1 MYPAK
6 PGFIIGFHGC
16 DLKVRD
22 KLVTGKTTLR
32 SSNNSYDWLG
42 NGIYFW
48 ENNQER
54 ALDFAGE
61 LKGKSA
67 SKSGIKIPAVV
78 GAILDIGFC
87 LDLLDAEYIA
97 LVKESHKTL
106 EESCKKLGLPMPVNN
121 NVGSSTDL
129 LLRNLD
135 CAVIQNLHLER
146 ERNDMRPFDSVRGA
160 FIEGSPLYTN
170 AGFHEKNH
178 IQICVRNPN
187 CIKGY
192 FIPRPAVNGWQ
203 VP

>member
-22 KLVTGKTTLR
+22 KLVTGRTTLR

-61 LKGKSA
+61 LKGKPS
-67 SKSGIKIPAVV
+67 SKSGIKVPAVV

-106 EESCKKLGLPMPVNN
+106 EVSCKKLGLPMPANN
-121 NVGSSTDL
+121 NVGSSTEL
-129 LLRNLD
+129 
-135 CAVIQNLHLER
+135 
-146 ERNDMRPFDSVRGA
+146 
-160 FIEGSPLYTN
+160 
-170 AGFHEKNH
+170 
-178 IQICVRNPN
+178 
-187 CIKGY
+187 
-192 FIPRPAVNGWQ
+192 WQ
-203 VP
+203 EAIHVK